1 MICSLRKRKL
11 HKSFHLH
18 ASRLLRSIFRGGSA
32 ITPTLVVLAAGMGSR
47 FGGDKQFTAL
57 GPRGET
63 LMDYAIFDAARA
75 GVDRVVLIVRP
86 ESFDAIPALQRRYG
100 GSVHLTAVAQ
110 RLEDLPADATLPE
123 GRTRPWGTAH
133 AIRSVREVVTGPF
146 IVVNGDDFY
155 GAQPYRALVDARLA
169 GDQRRPTWHLAGFAL
184 RDTLSPSGP
193 VNRAICRIAA
203 DGQLLELDEVRG
215 IHEEDGILRG
225 GAPGQRI
232 IPGDAVVSMNMWG
245 LTPEIFDVIEQAFAT
260 FLTRADLARDE
271 YYLPE
276 AIAEAIG
283 QGRRV
288 QVLPAES
295 AWCGVTFP
303 EDAIPVRE
311 HLAVLAARGDYPAP
325 LWP

>member
-1 MICSLRKRKL
+1 M
-11 HKSFHLH
+11 H
-18 ASRLLRSIFRGGSA
+18 ASTLLRSIFQGVSA
-32 ITPTLVVLAAGMGSR
+32 IAPTLVVLAAGMGTR

-57 GPRGET
+57 GPHGET

-86 ESFDAIPALQRRYG
+86 DALDLIPTLQQRYRR
-100 GSVHLTAVAQ
+100 SVCLTAEAQ
-110 RLEDLPADATLPE
+110 RPNDLPGGTALPE

-155 GAQPYRALVDARLA
+155 GAQPYRALVDAWRA
-169 GDQRRPTWHLAGFAL
+169 DDQRTPTWQLAGFAL

-193 VNRAICRIAA
+193 VNRAVCRIAA
-203 DGQLLELDEVRG
+203 DGRLLELDEVRG
-215 IHEEDGILRG
+215 IHDEDGVLRG
-225 GAPGQRI
+225 GAPGQRT
-232 IPGDAVVSMNMWG
+232 IPSDAVVSMNMWG
-245 LTPEIFDVIEQAFAT
+245 LTPEIFDVIERSFAA
-260 FLTRADLARDE
+260 FLTTADLARDE

-276 AIAEAIG
+276 AIAVAIG
-283 QGRRV
+283 EGRRV

-303 EDAIPVRE
+303 EDAAQVRE
-311 HLAVLAARGDYPAP
+311 HLKALAAGGDYPAP